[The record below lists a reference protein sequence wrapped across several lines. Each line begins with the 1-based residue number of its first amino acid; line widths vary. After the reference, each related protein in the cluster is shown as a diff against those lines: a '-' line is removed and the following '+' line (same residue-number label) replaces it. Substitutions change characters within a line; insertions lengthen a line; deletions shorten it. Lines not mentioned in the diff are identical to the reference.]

1 MRFIDEAEIRV
12 QSGKGGNGVVSFRR
26 EKFIAMGGPDGG
38 DGGRGGDVVLQADEG
53 CNTLLELRSQPVWRA
68 EDGERGGAKQMTGA
82 SGADHIVRVPLGTQ
96 VFAPNGT
103 VPMADLTAH
112 GDRYVAAKG
121 GDGGLGNM
129 HFKTSTNRAPR
140 RCQPG
145 WDGEE
150 RELRL
155 ELSLMADVGLLG
167 FPNAGKSTFITVV
180 SAARPKVADYPFT
193 TLVPSLG
200 VVDMGVEGS
209 FVVADIPGL
218 IEGAS
223 EGAGL
228 GHRFLRHLSRTR
240 LLLHLISLGPDEEL
254 KPSKRYKVI
263 RRELLAY
270 DPELAAR
277 PEVIVLTKTD
287 VASPETLA
295 KAHRS
300 LVKAS
305 GTEAIYHL
313 SAVTG
318 EGLRELTR
326 HLWTRL
332 QEMPKL

>member
-1 MRFIDEAEIRV
+1 MRFIDEAEIEV
-12 QSGKGGNGVVSFRR
+12 ESGKGGNGVVSFRR

-38 DGGRGGDVVLQADEG
+38 DGGRGGDVVLLADEG
-53 CNTLLELRSQPVWRA
+53 TNTLLELRSQPVWRA
-68 EDGERGGAKQMTGA
+68 QPGERGGAKQMTGA
-82 SGADHIVRVPLGTQ
+82 TGEDMIVRVPVGTR
-96 VFAPNGT
+96 VFAIDGT
-103 VPMADLTAH
+103 EPIADLTTH

-145 WDGEE
+145 FPGEA
-150 RELRL
+150 RSLRL
-155 ELSLMADVGLLG
+155 ELSLIADVGLLG
-167 FPNAGKSTFITVV
+167 FPNAGKSTFITV
-180 SAARPKVADYPFT
+180 SSSARPKVADYPFT

-200 VVDMGVEGS
+200 VVDMGVDGT

-228 GHRFLRHLSRTR
+228 GHQFLRHLGRTR

-263 RRELLAY
+263 RQELLAY
-270 DPELAAR
+270 DPALAAR

-287 VASPETLA
+287 VADPELVRKARRSIA
-295 KAHRS
+295 KA
-300 LVKAS
+300 A
-305 GTEAIYHL
+305 GTDDIFLL

-318 EGLRELTR
+318 EGLRPLLQ
-326 HLWTRL
+326 HLWSRL
-332 QEMPKL
+332 SEMPKP

>member
-1 MRFIDEAEIRV
+1 
-12 QSGKGGNGVVSFRR
+12 
-26 EKFIAMGGPDGG
+26 
-38 DGGRGGDVVLQADEG
+38 
-53 CNTLLELRSQPVWRA
+53 
-68 EDGERGGAKQMTGA
+68 
-82 SGADHIVRVPLGTQ
+82 
-96 VFAPNGT
+96 
-103 VPMADLTAH
+103 
-112 GDRYVAAKG
+112 
-121 GDGGLGNM
+121 
-129 HFKTSTNRAPR
+129 
-140 RCQPG
+140 
-145 WDGEE
+145 
-150 RELRL
+150 
-155 ELSLMADVGLLG
+155 
-167 FPNAGKSTFITVV
+167 
-180 SAARPKVADYPFT
+180 
-193 TLVPSLG
+193 
-200 VVDMGVEGS
+200 MGVEGS

>member
-82 SGADHIVRVPLGTQ
+82 S
-96 VFAPNGT
+96 
-103 VPMADLTAH
+103 

>member
-1 MRFIDEAEIRV
+1 MRFIDEAEIEV
-12 QSGKGGNGVVSFRR
+12 ESGKGGNGVVSFRR

-38 DGGRGGDVVLQADEG
+38 DGGRGGDVVLLADEG
-53 CNTLLELRSQPVWRA
+53 CNTLLELRSQPVWRGQP
-68 EDGERGGAKQMTGA
+68 GERGGAKQMTGA
-82 SGADHIVRVPLGTQ
+82 TGEDMIVHVPVGTR
-96 VFAPNGT
+96 VFATDGT
-103 VPMADLTAH
+103 EPIADLTTH
-112 GDRYVAAKG
+112 GDRFIAAKG

-145 WDGEE
+145 FPGEA
-150 RELRL
+150 RSLRL

-167 FPNAGKSTFITVV
+167 FPNAGKSTFITV
-180 SAARPKVADYPFT
+180 SSSARPKVADYPFT

-200 VVDMGVEGS
+200 VVDMGVEGT

-228 GHRFLRHLSRTR
+228 GHQFLRHLGRTR

-263 RRELLAY
+263 RQELLAY
-270 DPELAAR
+270 DPALAAR

-287 VASPETLA
+287 VADPETLRKARRSIA
-295 KAHRS
+295 KA
-300 LVKAS
+300 A
-305 GTEAIYHL
+305 GTDDVFLL

-318 EGLRELTR
+318 EGLRPLLR

-332 QEMPKL
+332 SETPKP